1 MVQTS
6 LQVKYLIR
14 NFENRLSAIYPPGEI
29 RHLIYMLFEFYLG
42 WEKSKV
48 HLSYNEVIPE
58 TALIPFMSAIEALSN
73 GKPIQYIIGSAW
85 FNGSLLEVN
94 SNVLV
99 PRPETV
105 ELCSLIKKDYT
116 GMEKHHLSILDI
128 GTGSGCISI
137 DLKKGFSCSEVTATD
152 VSTGALEVARKN
164 AISNHC
170 EINFI
175 QSDILNPLDWQ
186 GLGTYHL
193 IVSNP
198 PYVTESE
205 KQLMHRN
212 VLEYEP
218 VQALF
223 VPDEQP
229 LLYYMAISSFAA
241 EHLAPSG
248 CLYFEIN
255 ERFGK
260 EVKDLVTSCGFKD
273 VTIHNDFHG
282 KERFISGKVMKG

>member
-1 MVQTS
+1 MEQTS

-14 NFENRLSAIYPPGEI
+14 NFENRLSAVYPPGEI

-42 WEKSKV
+42 WGKSTV
-48 HLSYNEVIPE
+48 HLSYNK
-58 TALIPFMSAIEALSN
+58 LIPGPALVYFNSVIEELSA
-73 GKPIQYIIGSAW
+73 GKPVQYIIGSAW

-99 PRPETV
+99 PRPETM
-105 ELCSLIKKDYT
+105 ELCSLIKKDYAE
-116 GMEKHHLSILDI
+116 MRKHHFSILDI

-137 DLKKGFSCSEVTATD
+137 DLKKEFPCSEVTALD
-152 VSTGALEVARKN
+152 VSAGALEVARKN
-164 AISNHC
+164 AIDNHC

-175 QSDILNPLDWQ
+175 QSDILNPCDCG
-186 GLGTYHL
+186 GLGTFQL

-218 VQALF
+218 LQALF
-223 VPDEQP
+223 VPDDQP
-229 LLYYMAISSFAA
+229 LLYYQAISSFAA
-241 EHLAPSG
+241 EHLTPAG
-248 CLYFEIN
+248 CLYLEIN
-255 ERFGK
+255 ERFGN
-260 EVKDLVTSCGFKD
+260 EVKDLVTSYGFD
-273 VTIHNDFHG
+273 NVIIHNDFHG
-282 KERFISGKVMKG
+282 KERFISGKLIQV